1 MSEKRSSH
9 RRDFLTGRS
18 AGQVAG
24 DALLRVAGQVAEF
37 ADALVPAQLTTEAS
51 QAASYV
57 VSLRR
62 RAMACD
68 FEVRLNADRARESTQ
83 SGSAMRALDLVDELE
98 TQMTVYRESSE
109 VIDINYQA
117 GSDWVEV
124 EPRLFEVLV
133 VADRLYHETQGAFDI
148 TGGPLSRAWGFDR
161 RRGRL
166 PSDEQIEAARKQVG
180 WQHVK
185 LDRQR
190 GAIHFEK
197 PEIEINLNSIGKGYA
212 LDRAAELMSDEG
224 VENFSMHG
232 GRSSLLAR
240 GHRTGERGWT
250 VRLRHPLRPQQVVA
264 EFVLVDQALSTS
276 GSATQSF
283 VLGGRRYGHLIDPRT
298 GWPAEA
304 MHSATVT
311 APTAALADALST
323 AFYVMGEEQVAT
335 YCAAHPEVQ
344 AVLVLPAERPG
355 EVRLR
360 TYNLG
365 ESSPAT

>member
-1 MSEKRSSH
+1 M
-9 RRDFLTGRS
+9 
-18 AGQVAG
+18 AG
-24 DALLRVAGQVAEF
+24 DALVRAAGHIAEF
-37 ADALVPAQLTTEAS
+37 ADALLPAELSTEAS
-51 QAASYV
+51 QPAAYV
-57 VSLRR
+57 VTLKR

-68 FEVRLNADRARESTQ
+68 FEVRLNADRASQSTQ
-83 SGSAMRALDLVDELE
+83 SATAMRALDLVDELE

-109 VIDINYQA
+109 VIDINHQA
-117 GSDWVEV
+117 ASDWVEV
-124 EPRLFEVLV
+124 EPRLFEVLQ
-133 VADRLYHETQGAFDI
+133 VADRLFQETGGALDI
-148 TGGPLSRAWGFDR
+148 TGGPLSRVWGFDR
-161 RRGRL
+161 RQGRL
-166 PSDEQIEAARKQVG
+166 PSEEEIEAARALVG

-185 LDRQR
+185 LDAARH
-190 GAIHFEK
+190 AIRFDT
-197 PEIEINLNSIGKGYA
+197 PGVEINLNSIGKGYA
-212 LDRAAELMSDEG
+212 LDRAAELLLDDQ

-232 GRSSLLAR
+232 GRSSLIAR

-323 AFYVMGEEQVAT
+323 AFYVMGEEQVAA
-335 YCAAHPEVQ
+335 YCDAHPEVQ
-344 AVLVLPAERPG
+344 AVLVLPAERG

-360 TYNLG
+360 TFNLG
-365 ESSPAT
+365 EESTAR

>member
-1 MSEKRSSH
+1 MSEKSSSH

-18 AGQVAG
+18 AGQVVG
-24 DALLRVAGQVAEF
+24 DAAVRAAGHLAEF
-37 ADALVPAQLTTEAS
+37 ADALAPAQLTTESS
-51 QAASYV
+51 QPASYV
-57 VSLRR
+57 VSLKR

-68 FEVRLNADRARESTQ
+68 FEVRLNADRASQSTQ
-83 SGSAMRALDLVDELE
+83 SAAAMRALDMVDELE
-98 TQMTVYRESSE
+98 TQMTVYRDWSE
-109 VIDINYQA
+109 VIGINEQA
-117 GSDWVEV
+117 ASDWVVV
-124 EPRLFEVLV
+124 EPRLFEVLQ
-133 VADRLYHETQGAFDI
+133 VADRLFHDTQGAFDI

-161 RRGRL
+161 RQGRL
-166 PSDEQIEAARKQVG
+166 PSEEEIETARQFVG

-185 LDRQR
+185 LDHERC
-190 GAIHFEK
+190 AIHFEK
-197 PEIEINLNSIGKGYA
+197 AGVEINLNSIGKGYA
-212 LDRAAELMSDEG
+212 LDRAAELIAGED

-232 GRSSLLAR
+232 GRSSLVAR

-283 VLGGRRYGHLIDPRT
+283 VLGGQRYGHLIDPRT

-304 MHSATVT
+304 IHSATVT

-323 AFYVMGEEQVAT
+323 AFYVMGEEQVAA
-335 YCAAHPEVQ
+335 YCDAHPEVQ
-344 AVLVLPAERPG
+344 AVLVLPAERAG

-360 TYNLG
+360 TFNLG
-365 ESSPAT
+365 EESTST